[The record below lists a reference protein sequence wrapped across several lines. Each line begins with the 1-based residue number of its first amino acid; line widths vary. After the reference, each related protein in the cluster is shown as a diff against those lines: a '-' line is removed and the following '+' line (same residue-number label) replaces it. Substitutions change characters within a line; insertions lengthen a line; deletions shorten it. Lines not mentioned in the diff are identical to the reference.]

1 MPLMKKPAHDWSA
14 FLAAERPVERVS
26 PHGRHRL
33 ALAYANTYHVG
44 MSSLG
49 FQRVYE
55 LVHRRPDWTCERFF
69 TDGAGM
75 PVSVESRRALD
86 EFRCVAFSVSF
97 EEDYVNLLQML
108 DRARI
113 PLRRRDRQPWDPV
126 IVLGGSC
133 ASINPLPMSEFV
145 DVFAIGAAENVLP
158 NLLAALEEEVDREA
172 VIERLA
178 AHEGFYVPA
187 FHHPEDEGDELPKLE
202 KLELSEEQMKAPGHL
217 PTTAI
222 VTPRTE
228 FAEKFLI
235 EMSRGCPEKCRYCW
249 ATFGMGRFRWHPT
262 EYILA
267 SLERARPVTNQLGFV
282 ATAVGDHPDIETIL
296 REANQLGF
304 RTSVSSIRIPAV
316 TEGVLEALHASGDR
330 SITLAPETGTDGLRA
345 KMGKPISNQF
355 LLEKVRLIFRHSFTQ
370 LKLYF
375 IVGLPG
381 ETMEDVQ
388 GILDLAAQARAAML
402 EELPK
407 RGLIGNVHLGVNVL
421 VPKPYTPWQR
431 EPMDDEKSLK
441 EKIALLRRG
450 VARMPN
456 VSMGSVSVRQ
466 GIWQTYISKA
476 GSDAADAIEAA
487 ARGES
492 VSSILHRFAPRIH
505 PEVFRRLEGDL
516 RWHFMRQT

>member
-1 MPLMKKPAHDWSA
+1 MKKPAHDWSP
-14 FLAAERPVERVS
+14 FLAAERPVERFS
-26 PHGRHRL
+26 PHGRYRL
-33 ALAYANTYHVG
+33 GLAYANSYHVG

-55 LVHRRPDWTCERFF
+55 LVHRRPDWSCERLFA
-69 TDGAGM
+69 DGAGM
-75 PVSVESRRALD
+75 PVSLEGERPMND
-86 EFRCVAFSVSF
+86 FGCIAFSVSF

-108 DRARI
+108 ERARI
-113 PLRRRDRQPWDPV
+113 PMRRRDRGPWDPV

-145 DVFAIGAAENVLP
+145 DVFPLGAAENVLP
-158 NLLAALEEEVDREA
+158 QLLAALEEEENREA

-178 AHEGFYVPA
+178 ALDGFYVPA
-187 FHHPEDEGDELPKLE
+187 FHHPEEEGDELPKLN
-202 KLELSEEQMKAPGHL
+202 KLELSEEQMKQPGNL

-228 FAEKFLI
+228 FSEKFLI

-262 EYILA
+262 EEILA

-282 ATAVGDHPDIETIL
+282 ATAVGDHPDIELIL
-296 REANQLGF
+296 RAANRLGF

-330 SITLAPETGTDGLRA
+330 SITLAPETGTDELRV
-345 KMGKPISNQF
+345 KMGKPITNQF
-355 LLEKVRLIFRHSFTQ
+355 LLEKIRLIFRHGFTQ

-375 IVGLPG
+375 ILGLPG

-388 GILDLAAQARAAML
+388 GILDLAARARAVML
-402 EELPK
+402 EELSK
-407 RGLIGNVHLGVNVL
+407 KGTIGNVHLGASVL

-431 EPMDDEKSLK
+431 EPMDDERSLK
-441 EKIALLRRG
+441 EKIAALKKG
-450 VARMPN
+450 VSRLPN
-456 VSMGSVSVRQ
+456 VSLGSISVRQ
-466 GIWQTYISKA
+466 AIWQTYISKA
-476 GSDAADAIEAA
+476 GSDAAEAIEAA
-487 ARGES
+487 AKGETL
-492 VSSILHRFAPRIH
+492 SSLLHRFAHKIQ
-505 PEVFRRLEGDL
+505 PEVYRRLEGDL
-516 RWHFMRQT
+516 RWHFMRQA